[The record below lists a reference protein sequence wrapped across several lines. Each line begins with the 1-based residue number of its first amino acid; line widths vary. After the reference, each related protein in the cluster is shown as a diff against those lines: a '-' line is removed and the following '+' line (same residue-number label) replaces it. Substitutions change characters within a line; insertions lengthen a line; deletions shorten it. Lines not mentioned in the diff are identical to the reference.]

1 MPDASDPGG
10 SQPVNRIVDPH
21 GLAPLMQVLKWADQR
36 RRSLD
41 PEGTIV
47 PDDLAELLDRR
58 GWYFTAY
65 YLTREYVEAN
75 KNPLEIEGIFK
86 TLSSGDEAMR
96 AIAFQAIEDACFRT
110 VFGRGLPPRP
120 DPSA

>member
-1 MPDASDPGG
+1 
-10 SQPVNRIVDPH
+10 
-21 GLAPLMQVLKWADQR
+21 MQALKWADER

-47 PDDLAELLDRR
+47 PDDLAEFLDRR

-75 KNPLEIEGIFK
+75 KNPLEIKEIFK
-86 TLSSGDEAMR
+86 TLSSGTRQWEPSPSKPSKTPGSVRHWIVGYPHALSR
-96 AIAFQAIEDACFRT
+96 ARKA
-110 VFGRGLPPRP
+110 
-120 DPSA
+120 